1 MSELVVGTHFGVSV
15 LNMSSDTH
23 THRPCRVKSRACL
36 KRSLLTR
43 RTSSV
48 SSGVWCCPVPT
59 SSYTGG
65 TRPLLEVSRC
75 RQVAVPATAQ
85 AGIRMCLRL
94 VARID
99 YSAASGR
106 WVAVRCTVE
115 KPPFVRP
122 RRHPR
127 LVHRPRLCEPLR
139 QIGNR
144 LSPSDVHRLI

>member
-1 MSELVVGTHFGVSV
+1 MNHFVVGV
-15 LNMSSDTH
+15 SDT
-23 THRPCRVKSRACL
+23 TFDTCSARRRCLRMAVCL